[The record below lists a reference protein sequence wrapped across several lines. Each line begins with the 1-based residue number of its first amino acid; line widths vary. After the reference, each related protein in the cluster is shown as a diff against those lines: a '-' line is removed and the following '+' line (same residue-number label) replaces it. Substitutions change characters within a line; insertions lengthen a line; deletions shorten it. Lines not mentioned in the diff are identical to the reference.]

1 MKKTNIIQ
9 KKAILSW
16 VQLHMANT
24 MSPVAHGE
32 YNDDIDYKLEK
43 DGAAVN
49 QVVECISRQQ
59 KVYFWPKK
67 TIPTI
72 IKW

>member
-1 MKKTNIIQ
+1 
-9 KKAILSW
+9 
-16 VQLHMANT
+16 MANT

-59 KVYFWPKK
+59 KVYF
-67 TIPTI
+67 
-72 IKW
+72 